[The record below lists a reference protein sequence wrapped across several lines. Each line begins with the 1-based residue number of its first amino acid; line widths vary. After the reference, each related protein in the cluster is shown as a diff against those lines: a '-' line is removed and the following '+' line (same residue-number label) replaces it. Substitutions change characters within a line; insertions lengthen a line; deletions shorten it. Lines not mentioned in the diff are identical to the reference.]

1 MNKAQLINALANKCH
16 LTRKD
21 SDLAVN
27 AMFEIIIDQ
36 LEKGEKVQIVG
47 FGCFDVRERPA
58 RKGRNPMT
66 GETIEIDASRS
77 VSFKPGRTLKDAMD
91 K

>member
-1 MNKAQLINALANKCH
+1 MNKAQLINALENKCH

-27 AMFEIIIDQ
+27 AMFDIIIDQ